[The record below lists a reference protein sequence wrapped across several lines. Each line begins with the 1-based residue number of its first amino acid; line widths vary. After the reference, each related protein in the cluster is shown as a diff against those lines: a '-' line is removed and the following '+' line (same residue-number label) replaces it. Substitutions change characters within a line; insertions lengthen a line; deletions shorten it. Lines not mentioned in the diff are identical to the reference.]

1 MEEDF
6 RKLYEDGKIQK
17 AEKDIKRKSSIFL
30 ICVFTMFLVPS
41 CFGLLIKISIQAGAL
56 MLADN
61 GICCID
67 EFDKM
72 DIRDQVIFIYSM

>member
-1 MEEDF
+1 
-6 RKLYEDGKIQK
+6 
-17 AEKDIKRKSSIFL
+17 
-30 ICVFTMFLVPS
+30 VFSYVRT
-41 CFGLLIKISIQAGAL
+41 CFQAGAL

-72 DIRDQVIFIYSM
+72 DIRDQVIRGIHFLLAFDGRGLGSI

>member
-1 MEEDF
+1 VGIHEF
-6 RKLYEDGKIQK
+6 KRIGFQYVQAFYHYLTAKIF
-17 AEKDIKRKSSIFL
+17 SSVLFSY
-30 ICVFTMFLVPS
+30 VRT
-41 CFGLLIKISIQAGAL
+41 CFQAGAL

-72 DIRDQVIFIYSM
+72 DIRDQVIRGIHFLLAFDGRGLGSI